1 MSALYLHIPFCT
13 QACYYCDFHF
23 STNLSQ
29 KKVLVDCICKELEMR
44 VEGWEN
50 GLAGWRENGFTGEQ
64 ESRQELPILHL
75 PVPLFTRSPV
85 YPVPSFPLSSIYFG
99 GGTPSLLGAGE
110 LRQIFQTIRRVFEVA
125 ENAEIT
131 LEANPNDLTAEKLAL
146 FREVGI
152 NRLSIGIQSF
162 HEPHLKMLN
171 RNHNREDS
179 FACLERSRQAG
190 FEKFTLDLIYGIPA
204 PSHDIWAEDMRL
216 AVGMGVNH
224 ISAYALTIEQKT
236 VFGQW
241 IDKGKMQM
249 PNENFQAEQ
258 MEMLMDFLPAHG
270 FEQYEISN
278 FAKNGAYSRHN
289 THYWKKGAYLGV
301 GPSAHSYNGQARQ
314 WNVSNNALY
323 IKQIQ
328 AGVLPAETETLS
340 ETDHQNEYILTSLR
354 TKWGCDTQIFADSPT
369 HQRTLE
375 MLVEQGFLTIENNL
389 AYLTRAGKLLAD
401 AITEK
406 LLF

>member
-1 MSALYLHIPFCT
+1 MSALYIHIPFCT

-29 KKVLVDCICKELEMR
+29 KGLLVDCICKELEMR
-44 VEGWEN
+44 VM
-50 GLAGWRENGFTGEQ
+50 GLQVSGKTGEQ
-64 ESRQELPILHL
+64 ESRQEL

-85 YPVPSFPLSSIYFG
+85 YPFTLSSLYFG

-110 LRQIFQTIRRVFEVA
+110 LRQIFQTIHRLFEV
-125 ENAEIT
+125 EKDAEIT
-131 LEANPNDLTAEKLAL
+131 LEANPNDLTDEKLAL

-241 IDKGKMQM
+241 VGKGKMEM

-258 MEMLMDFLPAHG
+258 MEMLMDFLPAQG

-328 AGVLPAETETLS
+328 AGILPAETEILS

-354 TKWGCDTQIFADSPT
+354 TKWGCDMQVFADSPT

-375 MLVEQGFLTIENNL
+375 SLVEQGFLTIENNFV
-389 AYLTRAGKLLAD
+389 YLTRAGKLLAD